1 MKSSKRNILGK
12 CCSCIIYYKTYTMYF
27 VLKMYFDVIKQI
39 LESNIF

>member
-39 LESNIF
+39 LESNLF